1 MCVKCF
7 SKLRDLMTGP
17 SPLRWGI
24 ASAGLISH
32 DFTNAVVGVLPEDQH
47 RVVAVAAR
55 RKEDAETFALKH
67 NIPRSYGDYAE
78 LAEDPDVDVRM
89 FAGPLF
95 LYFQQIFFPLQ
106 KI

>member
-1 MCVKCF
+1 
-7 SKLRDLMTGP
+7 MTST

-55 RKEDAETFALKH
+55 RREDAETFALKH

-89 FAGPLF
+89 FTRGATKF
-95 LYFQQIFFPLQ
+95 LVLISSTVKYAA
-106 KI
+106 

>member
-1 MCVKCF
+1 M
-7 SKLRDLMTGP
+7 MTGP

-32 DFTNAVVGVLPEDQH
+32 DFTNAIVGVLPEDQH

-67 NIPRSYGDYAE
+67 NIPRSYGDYSE
-78 LAEDPDVDVRM
+78 LASDPDVDVRK
-89 FAGPLF
+89 FTRGVNEISR
-95 LYFQQIFFPLQ
+95 YFSQCLQ
-106 KI
+106 AHS

>member
-1 MCVKCF
+1 
-7 SKLRDLMTGP
+7 MTGP

-32 DFTNAVVGVLPEDQH
+32 DFTNAVVGVLPGDQH

-55 RKEDAETFALKH
+55 RKEDAEAFALKH